1 MRTPTATKARL
12 MVMMFLQFFI
22 WGAWY
27 ATGGN
32 YMKSHG
38 MTDAIYLAYMAS
50 PIGSIVAPFFLGMIA
65 DRLFPVQKVLG
76 VMHVLSG
83 LFVLSAPLMAEGVAS
98 TPLFLGFLLFH
109 MLCYMPTVGLA
120 MATAFHLLKNKE
132 REFPLVR
139 VCGTVGWIA
148 AGIVVSY
155 LLHGDTTALPMYVA
169 GAGGL
174 LMGVYSFT
182 LPNVPP
188 PGAGRKLSLRDIVG
202 LDALSQLNSRPFV
215 IFIISV
221 LLTSI
226 PLATYFAYVPVF
238 LRDASI
244 ANPAFKMTFG
254 QMSEVLFLL
263 LLPWFFLRL
272 GVKWVLIA
280 GMSAWIIRYALFA
293 LGAPEAVT
301 WMLIVGICLHGPCY
315 DFIYV
320 AGQVY
325 IDRKAS
331 SAIRAQA
338 QGLFVLVTYVIG
350 QGLGTLAA
358 GRVFNAIM
366 HGASGPSALEHWRT
380 FWILPLVF
388 AVIVTVMFVAGFRE
402 EEPTDGGVDLQ
413 VRPSLAGLKARDSI

>member
-1 MRTPTATKARL
+1 

-32 YMKSHG
+32 YMKSRG
-38 MTDAIYLAYMAS
+38 MTDVIYLAYMAS

-65 DRLFPVQKVLG
+65 DRLFPVQRVLG

-83 LFVLSAPLMAEGVAS
+83 VFVFCAPLLAEGRLAS
-98 TPLFLGFLLFH
+98 TPLFLTVLLLH

-132 REFPLVR
+132 REFPLIR

-148 AGIVVSY
+148 AGILVSY
-155 LLHGDTTALPMYVA
+155 LLQGDTTALPMYVA
-169 GAGGL
+169 GAAGI
-174 LMGVYSFT
+174 LMGLYSFT

-188 PGAGRKLSLRDIVG
+188 PGAGKKLSVRDIVG
-202 LDALSQLNSRPFV
+202 LDALSRLHSRA
-215 IFIISV
+215 FIVFIVSV
-221 LLTSI
+221 MLTSI

-238 LRDASI
+238 LRDADVS
-244 ANPAFKMTFG
+244 NPAFKMTFG
-254 QMSEVLFLL
+254 QMSEVVFLL
-263 LLPWFFLRL
+263 ALPWFFVRW

-280 GMSAWIIRYALFA
+280 GMLSWIARYALFA

-301 WMLIVGICLHGPCY
+301 WMLIAGICLHGPCY
-315 DFIYV
+315 DFVYV

-331 SAIRAQA
+331 RDIRAQA
-338 QGLFVLVTYVIG
+338 QGLFVLATYGVG

-358 GRVFNAIM
+358 GAIFNAIM
-366 HGASGPSALEHWRT
+366 PATGGAASLPQWQL
-380 FWILPLVF
+380 FWIFPLVF
-388 AVIVTVMFVAGFRE
+388 AIVITTLFVFGFEDEADRPVTEAVAA
-402 EEPTDGGVDLQ
+402 T
-413 VRPSLAGLKARDSI
+413 

>member
-1 MRTPTATKARL
+1 MRLRL

-32 YMKSHG
+32 YMKSRG

-65 DRLFPVQKVLG
+65 DRLFPVQRVLG

-83 LFVLSAPLMAEGVAS
+83 LFVLCAPLLAEGESGS
-98 TPLFLGFLLFH
+98 TPLFLTALLLH

-132 REFPLVR
+132 REFPAIR

-148 AGIVVSY
+148 AGILVSY
-155 LLHGDTTALPMYVA
+155 LLQGDTTALPMYVA
-169 GAGGL
+169 GVAGI
-174 LMGVYSFT
+174 LMGLYSFT

-188 PGAGRKLSLRDIVG
+188 PGAGRKISVRDIVG
-202 LDALSQLNSRPFV
+202 LDALSRLHSRA
-215 IFIISV
+215 FIVFIVSV
-221 LLTSI
+221 MLTSI

-238 LRDASI
+238 LRDAHVS
-244 ANPAFKMTFG
+244 NPAFKMTFG
-254 QMSEVLFLL
+254 QMSEVVFLL
-263 LLPWFFLRL
+263 LLPWFFLKW

-280 GMSAWIIRYALFA
+280 GMLSWIARYALFA

-301 WMLIVGICLHGPCY
+301 WMLIAGICLHGPCY
-315 DFIYV
+315 DFVYV

-331 SAIRAQA
+331 REIRAQA
-338 QGLFVLVTYVIG
+338 QGLFVLATYGVG

-358 GRVFNAIM
+358 GAIFNAIM
-366 HGASGPSALEHWRT
+366 PGTGSAASLPQWQI
-380 FWILPLVF
+380 FWIFPLVF
-388 AVIVTVMFVAGFRE
+388 AVIVTTLFVVGFRDE
-402 EEPTDGGVDLQ
+402 ADHPLREAVAAT
-413 VRPSLAGLKARDSI
+413 

>member
-1 MRTPTATKARL
+1 MITIKARL

-32 YMKSHG
+32 YMKSQG
-38 MTDAIYLAYMAS
+38 MTDVIYLAYMAS

-83 LFVLSAPLMAEGVAS
+83 LFVFAAPFAAERIAS
-98 TPLFLGFLLFH
+98 TPLFLALLLLH

-120 MATAFHLLKNKE
+120 MATAFHLLPDKE
-132 REFPLVR
+132 RQFPLVR
-139 VCGTVGWIA
+139 VCGTIGWIA
-148 AGIVVSY
+148 AGIIVSR
-155 LLHGDTTALPMYVA
+155 LLQGDTTALPMYIA
-169 GAGGL
+169 GAGGM
-174 LMGVYSFT
+174 LMGIYSLT

-188 PGAGRKLSLRDIVG
+188 PGAGKRLSLRDIVG
-202 LDALSQLNSRPFV
+202 LDALAQLHSRTFV
-215 IFIISV
+215 IFILSV

-238 LRDASI
+238 LRDAHIS
-244 ANPAFKMTFG
+244 NPAFKMTFG

-263 LLPWFFLRL
+263 LLPWFFLKL

-280 GMSAWIIRYALFA
+280 GMSAWIARYALFA
-293 LGAPEAVT
+293 LGAPDAVT

-315 DFIYV
+315 DFVYV

-325 IDRKAS
+325 IDRKATP
-331 SAIRAQA
+331 AIRAQA
-338 QGLFVLVTYVIG
+338 QGLFVLATYGIG

-358 GRVFNAIM
+358 GWIFNAIM
-366 HGASGPSALEHWRT
+366 PAAGGASSLEQWQL
-380 FWILPLVF
+380 FWIFPLVF
-388 AVIVTVMFVAGFRE
+388 AVVVTAMFVIGFKD
-402 EEPTDGGVDLQ
+402 DGRQ
-413 VRPSLAGLKARDSI
+413 VASGSQLPATSH

>member
-1 MRTPTATKARL
+1 MASIRLRL
-12 MVMMFLQFFI
+12 MAMMFLQFFI

-32 YMKSHG
+32 YMKSQG
-38 MTDAIYLAYMAS
+38 MTDVIYLAYMAS

-83 LFVLSAPLMAEGVAS
+83 LFVFAAPFAAERIGS
-98 TPLFLGFLLFH
+98 TPLFLALLLLH

-120 MATAFHLLKNKE
+120 MATAFHLLPEKE
-132 REFPLVR
+132 RQFPLVR
-139 VCGTVGWIA
+139 VCGTIGWIA
-148 AGIVVSY
+148 AGIIVSR
-155 LLHGDTTALPMYVA
+155 LLQGDTTALPMYIA

-174 LMGVYSFT
+174 LMGIYSLT

-188 PGAGRKLSLRDIVG
+188 PGAGKKLSIRDIVG
-202 LDALSQLNSRPFV
+202 LDALAQLHSRTFV
-215 IFIISV
+215 IFILSV

-238 LRDASI
+238 LRDAHIS
-244 ANPAFKMTFG
+244 NPAFKMTFG

-263 LLPWFFLRL
+263 LLPWFFLKL

-280 GMSAWIIRYALFA
+280 GMSAWIARYALFA
-293 LGAPEAVT
+293 LGAPDAVT
-301 WMLIVGICLHGPCY
+301 WMLIAGICLHGPCY
-315 DFIYV
+315 DFVYV

-325 IDRKAS
+325 IDRKATP
-331 SAIRAQA
+331 AIRAQA
-338 QGLFVLVTYVIG
+338 QGLFVLATYGIG

-358 GRVFNAIM
+358 GWIFNAIM
-366 HGASGPSALEHWRT
+366 PAAGAASSLGQWQL
-380 FWILPLVF
+380 FWIFPLVF
-388 AVIVTVMFVAGFRE
+388 AVVVTSMFVIGFKDE
-402 EEPTDGGVDLQ
+402 
-413 VRPSLAGLKARDSI
+413 VRQSASGSRLPAPSH

>member
-1 MRTPTATKARL
+1 MKARL

-32 YMKSHG
+32 YMKSQG

-50 PIGSIVAPFFLGMIA
+50 PIGSIVAPFFMGMIA
-65 DRLFPVQKVLG
+65 DRLFPVQRVLG

-83 LFVLSAPLMAEGVAS
+83 LFVFSAPFAAEAVAS
-98 TPLFLGFLLFH
+98 TPLFLAGLLLH

-120 MATAFHLLKNKE
+120 MATSFHLLRDKE

-148 AGIVVSY
+148 AGILVSR
-155 LLHGDTTALPMYVA
+155 LLQGDTTALPMYISGTA
-169 GAGGL
+169 GVIMGL
-174 LMGVYSFT
+174 YCLT

-188 PGAGRKLSLRDIVG
+188 PGAGKKLSFRDIVG
-202 LDALSQLNSRPFV
+202 LDALSQLHSRTFV
-215 IFIISV
+215 VFVLSV

-238 LRDASI
+238 LRDASVSS
-244 ANPAFKMTFG
+244 PAFKMTFG

-263 LLPWFFLRL
+263 ALPWFFVKL
-272 GVKWVLIA
+272 GVKGVLLA
-280 GMSAWIIRYALFA
+280 GMSAWILRYALFA
-293 LGAPEAVT
+293 IGAPDAVA
-301 WMLIVGICLHGPCY
+301 WMLILGICLHGPCY
-315 DFIYV
+315 DFVYV

-325 IDRKAS
+325 IDRKATP
-331 SAIRAQA
+331 AIRAQA
-338 QGLFVLVTYVIG
+338 QGLFVLATYGIG

-358 GRVFNAIM
+358 GWIFNAIM
-366 HGASGPSALEHWRT
+366 PEAGGAASLQLWQL
-380 FWILPLVF
+380 FWIFPLVF
-388 AVIVTVMFVAGFRE
+388 AVVVTVMFVIGFRE
-402 EEPTDGGVDLQ
+402 DPTPRSAVS
-413 VRPSLAGLKARDSI
+413 VSAAH